1 MRGRTLQTFPR
12 HRPKIPVR
20 EFALIHGVLL
30 CTLGDSGGIGRTPNR
45 GVRISGRRD
54 AVGFQRIGPCPR
66 LPTYPRRTPRTT
78 APSSGVSKASCTATT
93 VRRSNGSKVWFKAGK
108 QHRLDGPA
116 VEHPDGT
123 KEWWVEGALH
133 REDGPA
139 IIEADGTQEWFINGQ
154 CHREDGPA
162 VVRYDGQKQWWINGV
177 RHREDGPAVI
187 DEGEMSQWWTNGA
200 LHREDGPAIEY
211 EDGSKDW
218 FLLGQEVT
226 EEVVMDAARREE
238 FVRKHRSPD

>member
-1 MRGRTLQTFPR
+1 
-12 HRPKIPVR
+12 
-20 EFALIHGVLL
+20 
-30 CTLGDSGGIGRTPNR
+30 
-45 GVRISGRRD
+45 
-54 AVGFQRIGPCPR
+54 
-66 LPTYPRRTPRTT
+66 
-78 APSSGVSKASCTATT
+78 
-93 VRRSNGSKVWFKAGK
+93 
-108 QHRLDGPA
+108 
-116 VEHPDGT
+116 
-123 KEWWVEGALH
+123 
-133 REDGPA
+133 
-139 IIEADGTQEWFINGQ
+139 
-154 CHREDGPA
+154 

-200 LHREDGPAIEY
+200 LHREDGLAIGY